1 MLLGVYNYTVLLT
14 YIGMLFSFAG
24 IHFVFSNSDRS
35 FILALLCLMIAGVMD
50 MFDGKVASTKKNRTD
65 DEKLFGI
72 QIDSMADII
81 SYGVFPSLIVYK
93 LAIGDDSYPIDH
105 PWQARGIICICA
117 IYLLCALIRL
127 SYFNVDEMN
136 RQKTTSDSRHE
147 YRGLPVTSVALIL
160 PAVFIISYF
169 AGSARPPIEPAAI
182 LLIFMAFAF
191 IMPFRLP
198 KPALVGKIVMI
209 IIGLAELVLL
219 VFGKAYCLKNNSKEL
234 AAAKVNILNEK
245 VNRLEEEISRLNAKI
260 SSSENGDVSV
270 IFESNQN
277 SDECSQDSTID
288 AK

>member
-1 MLLGVYNYTVLLT
+1 MLLGVYNYTVILT

-50 MFDGKVASTKKNRTD
+50 MFDGKVASTKKDRTD

-136 RQKTTSDSRHE
+136 RQRMTSDSRHE

-191 IMPFRLP
+191 IMPFKLP
-198 KPALVGKIVMI
+198 KPGIVGKIVMI
-209 IIGLAELVLL
+209 VIGLVELVLL
-219 VFGKAYCLKNNSKEL
+219 FFGKAYCLKNNSKEL
-234 AAAKVNILNEK
+234 AAEK
-245 VNRLEEEISRLNAKI
+245 INFLTEKIANLESEIERLNMKI

-270 IFESNQN
+270 IFEPGTDSASS
-277 SDECSQDSTID
+277 SDTTD

>member
-1 MLLGVYNYTVLLT
+1 MLLGVYNYTVILT

-35 FILALLCLMIAGVMD
+35 FILALLCLMVSGVMD

-93 LAIGDDSYPIDH
+93 LAIGDANYPVEH
-105 PWQARGIICICA
+105 PFAARGIICICA

-136 RQKTTSDSRHE
+136 RQKKTTESRHE
-147 YRGLPVTSVALIL
+147 YRGLPVTSVAVVL
-160 PAVFIISYF
+160 PAVFIVAYF
-169 AGSARPPIEPAAI
+169 AGNARPPIEAAAV
-182 LLIFMAFAF
+182 LLMVMAICF
-191 IMPFRLP
+191 ISPFKLP
-198 KPALVGKIVMI
+198 KPALIGKIVLI
-209 IIGLAELVLL
+209 LIGVAELVLL
-219 VFGKAYCLKNNSKEL
+219 LLGKGYCVPVAEKNPSTLFENTSIINEL
-234 AAAKVNILNEK
+234 DEGEVKLEFPSAELNVE
-245 VNRLEEEISRLNAKI
+245 
-260 SSSENGDVSV
+260 
-270 IFESNQN
+270 
-277 SDECSQDSTID
+277 ID